1 MDEQMVLATDPFAG
15 DFGSPGDRTLKD
27 KMGTARKAGECQDCG
42 QMIQPGERIRLRTDI
57 FDGELMSFR
66 WCQLCCEA
74 MAISGDDDMEAWSKR
89 IAMRTSDHSASD
101 QVGK

>member
-1 MDEQMVLATDPFAG
+1 MDEESVLATDPFAG

-27 KMGTARKAGECQDCG
+27 KMGTARKQGPCQDCG
-42 QMIQPGERIRLRTDI
+42 QTIQPGERIRLRTDI

-74 MAISGDDDMEAWSKR
+74 MAISGEDDMDAWSKR
-89 IAMRTSDHSASD
+89 IAMRTNTQQHSEERS
-101 QVGK
+101 